1 MWWRN
6 NESFY
11 CIKCFKEAL
20 PFGFA
25 NDNNFHQAVTLGLNS
40 ENFDDL
46 NFTISKTEK
55 KIMKFLK
62 KTISENS
69 DPNIKNSLCKYYSID
84 DFCTKNYKGN
94 QYFSIFHLNIHSL
107 QFHKHDLEILLNA
120 LKLKFD
126 IIAISETKLR
136 KGNSPRP
143 WYKLTTLSY
152 SREHS

>member
-1 MWWRN
+1 M
-6 NESFY
+6 
-11 CIKCFKEAL
+11 

-69 DPNIKNSLCKYYSID
+69 DPNIKNSLCKYYQID
-84 DFCTKNYKGN
+84 DFCSKNFKGN
-94 QYFSIFHLNIHSL
+94 QY
-107 QFHKHDLEILLNA
+107 
-120 LKLKFD
+120 
-126 IIAISETKLR
+126 
-136 KGNSPRP
+136 
-143 WYKLTTLSY
+143 
-152 SREHS
+152 

>member
-1 MWWRN
+1 MTSSKQVKQKVLCNICDKTIRENAKAVCCDICDNWVHIKCNSISPNRYDELCDEEN
-6 NESFY
+6 DESFY

-69 DPNIKNSLCKYYSID
+69 DPNIKNSLCKYYTID
-84 DFCTKNYKGN
+84 DFC
-94 QYFSIFHLNIHSL
+94 
-107 QFHKHDLEILLNA
+107 
-120 LKLKFD
+120 
-126 IIAISETKLR
+126 
-136 KGNSPRP
+136 
-143 WYKLTTLSY
+143 
-152 SREHS
+152 